1 MTQNAHTAW
10 LLITIAFA
18 GLPVACQKDAAAS
31 KAVLMRYAR
40 DMNPGE
46 TVTAG
51 DVLPIELD
59 EDAVPGLGD
68 PVPYEHINSLIA
80 KPLCE
85 PVTRNQWVLQKHFV
99 KDDSSVDAQLEKY
112 LPSRP
117 ASRTSTTSRP

>member
-1 MTQNAHTAW
+1 MTRNTHTAW
-10 LLITIAFA
+10 LLMTVALA
-18 GLPVACQKDAAAS
+18 GLPIACQKDAAAG
-31 KAVLMRYAR
+31 KAVLMRYAH
-40 DMNPGE
+40 DMNPGD
-46 TVTAG
+46 TVTAK

-68 PVPYEHINSLIA
+68 PVPFEHINSLTA

-85 PVTRNQWVLQKHFV
+85 PVTKNQWVLQKHFV

-117 ASRTSTTSRP
+117 ASRAGTTSRP